1 MKGLWR
7 SQRGRVEVEGAVVG
21 TPDILHFA
29 GRNPGEEGS

>member
-1 MKGLWR
+1 MGC
-7 SQRGRVEVEGAVVG
+7 VEVEGAVVG